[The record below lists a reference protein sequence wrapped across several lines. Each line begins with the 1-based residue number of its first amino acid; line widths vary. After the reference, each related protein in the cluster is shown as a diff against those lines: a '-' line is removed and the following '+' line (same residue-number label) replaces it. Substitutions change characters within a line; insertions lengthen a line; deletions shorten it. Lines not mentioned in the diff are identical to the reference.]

1 MTIPLIAR
9 TRRRLRRWLRAWV
22 TLEPMDVITGPV
34 SYRLCGRCGAYHP
47 ESTRRRVSR

>member
-1 MTIPLIAR
+1 MPIPLIALTR
-9 TRRRLRRWLRAWV
+9 TIRRWLRAWR

-47 ESTRRRVSR
+47 ERKG